1 MKELNLDVVN
11 VMKFD
16 KNGNPIP
23 TFSLKFIINII
34 EMVLITT
41 IGITTLL
48 VMAPDEL
55 IKMLTSKK
63 K

>member
-1 MKELNLDVVN
+1 MKELNLDFVN
-11 VMKFD
+11 VMNFD
-16 KNGNPIP
+16 KNGNIIP
-23 TFSLKFIINII
+23 TFSLKFVINII
-34 EMVLITT
+34 EMVLIAA

>member
-1 MKELNLDVVN
+1 MKELNLDFVN
-11 VMKFD
+11 LMNFD
-16 KNGNPIP
+16 KNGNIVPN
-23 TFSLKFIINII
+23 FSLKFMLGIVEII
-34 EMVLITT
+34 LIVTVW
-41 IGITTLL
+41 IPMLL

>member
-1 MKELNLDVVN
+1 MKELNLDFVN

-34 EMVLITT
+34 EIVLIAT